1 MQTTLRSGAITIAAV
16 SAGAVLMT
24 SGAAP
29 APGPG
34 PGPTRPATITTA
46 WTTAARPTA
55 DRPVAATRV
64 SPLGTAHV
72 RPGAS
77 SVNSLNSAGYA
88 VSRARTRF
96 RLVRATSFV
105 PYLNCRLSPGS
116 YSAGWVGLD
125 GFVGTPDSAEQ
136 VGVAANCTAR
146 RRAKYHAWFAM
157 YPHARTPLRVSVRA
171 GDSVTASVYYDRS
184 TAKFTLRLADN
195 TTGGHAQVRAA
206 CPHGVRCPRDSA
218 EIITSALTA
227 GSGSRLTIRPLADY
241 GAMSFTSIAITDR
254 SGDKGSVR
262 SRHWGSTRIVETQR
276 AAPFRVIARPT
287 LVHGTTFAT
296 YWSRAR

>member
-1 MQTTLRSGAITIAAV
+1 VQTTLRSGALTIAAIA
-16 SAGAVLMT
+16 AGAVLMT

-34 PGPTRPATITTA
+34 TVPARPAA
-46 WTTAARPTA
+46 VTAAAVRT
-55 DRPVAATRV
+55 VAAARV
-64 SPLGTAHV
+64 SPLGTAQV
-72 RPGAS
+72 RPGSS

-88 VSRARTRF
+88 LSRARTRF
-96 RLVRATSFV
+96 RFAAATFFV

-125 GFVGTPDSAEQ
+125 GFTGTPDSAEQ
-136 VGVAANCTAR
+136 VGVAANCTAHG
-146 RRAKYHAWFAM
+146 RARYHAWSAM
-157 YPHARTPLRVSVRA
+157 YPQARTPLRMSVRA
-171 GDSVTASVYYDRS
+171 GDSVTASVYYDRG
-184 TAKFTLRLADN
+184 TARFRLRLADN

-206 CPHGVRCPRDSA
+206 CRPGIHCPRTSA

-227 GSGSRLTIRPLADY
+227 DSASSPRIRPLADY
-241 GAMSFTSIAITDR
+241 GAVSFTGIAITDR
-254 SGDKGSVR
+254 SGDHGSVR
-262 SRHWGSTRIVETQR
+262 SRHWGATRIVETQQ

>member
-1 MQTTLRSGAITIAAV
+1 VQTTLRSGAAAIAAITA
-16 SAGAVLMT
+16 SAVLLI

-34 PGPTRPATITTA
+34 TVPARPAA
-46 WTTAARPTA
+46 VTAARTSIA
-55 DRPVAATRV
+55 VRL

-96 RLVRATSFV
+96 RYAAATFFV
-105 PYLNCRLSPGS
+105 PYLNCRLSPGA

-146 RRAKYHAWFAM
+146 GRAKYHAWFAM
-157 YPHARTPLRVSVRA
+157 YPRARTPLRVSVRP
-171 GDSVTASVYYDRS
+171 GDSVTASVHYDRS
-184 TAKFTLRLADN
+184 TARFTLSLTDS
-195 TTGGHAQVRAA
+195 TTGGHARARAA
-206 CPHGVRCPRDSA
+206 CPPGVRCPRDSA

-227 GSGSRLTIRPLADY
+227 GSGGGLTIRPLADY
-241 GAMSFTSIAITDR
+241 GAVSFTSIVITDR
-254 SGDKGSVR
+254 SGDHGSVR
-262 SRHWGSTRIVETQR
+262 SAHWGATRIVQTQQ